1 MVAGPTVVEMARS
14 AVRRLADAPP
24 ARAIARD
31 ALEMIER
38 VGIGPPFTVA
48 VAGDPV
54 ARSELLNCLAGC
66 LPGEQLFDPSR
77 HDPARVTMT
86 LRRGP
91 VTALRMRRR
100 DGSVEQRKLAAS
112 PGAPAVL
119 DAVPPGDPDDDRT
132 PPPEAVAPAAVRP
145 ARASTTF
152 ATEAQTTLHLRR
164 PPWWAVWRWPVYW
177 WRTWRSRRRLRA
189 VQAPTLAL
197 IPAAIPT
204 EISAAIASLELAQG
218 APHTESSPA
227 PAPVPAPAT
236 PRRAI
241 ARTVE
246 RSRRPGEALQPLVEA
261 LRSWLADE
269 AVERLFVEVA
279 AGPLPEQVVVIE
291 LPARADAWSLDSV
304 AADAC
309 LVACG
314 DRGFA
319 MTDQLETVLAIV
331 PHLFAVGAAGLPLGT
346 EPRVR
351 LLGDVAAAAPA
362 LIALATIERQIAVGR
377 RAIAALSAGCA
388 ILDRVTSSAE
398 SAFRARIDQLEA
410 LRIPDADG
418 YTASALARVRQTVV
432 EHAHRLMQ
440 RALEQVDAAIDRFGA
455 EWSAR
460 LGEATSTDALRT
472 AAARLDEQSPA
483 ALQAAQAEAHRALVD
498 DLTEHARA
506 HYRELVSE
514 LRRATT
520 RTDAV
525 PSWLTVEVRIGD
537 MTSGTSLGAVAPR
550 LTSLFRSL
558 DALKADALAQLEQRI
573 ARLRQVAS
581 ANLLDTEPRLEP
593 AVTGAVA
600 VALRADVE
608 RHGVWLEAEL
618 ARERIEIDAERA
630 QLTVL
635 AIVRDT
641 ARADERQIAA
651 AVAALSSELP

>member
-1 MVAGPTVVEMARS
+1 MARS
-14 AVRRLADAPP
+14 AVRRLADAAP
-24 ARAIARD
+24 ASEIARD
-31 ALEMIER
+31 ALEVIER
-38 VGIGPPFTVA
+38 VGIGPPYTVA

-54 ARSELLNCLAGC
+54 ARTELLNQLAG
-66 LPGEQLFDPSR
+66 EHLFDPAR
-77 HDPARVTMT
+77 HDPARVVMT

-100 DGSVEQRKLAAS
+100 DGSVEQRRLGAA
-112 PGAPAVL
+112 PGAPAVED
-119 DAVPPGDPDDDRT
+119 DALAVELDDDR
-132 PPPEAVAPAAVRP
+132 PRRPDAAVPAAVRP
-145 ARASTTF
+145 GRRSSGAF
-152 ATEAQTTLHLRR
+152 IVEPETTLLVRP

-177 WRTWRSRRRLRA
+177 WRVWRLRGRVRA
-189 VQAPTLAL
+189 LLPPVSAPVDSPVTPALAATPEQPSERAPVAT
-197 IPAAIPT
+197 PAAPP
-204 EISAAIASLELAQG
+204 AR
-218 APHTESSPA
+218 A
-227 PAPVPAPAT
+227 PA
-236 PRRAI
+236 RRAV

-246 RSRRPGEALQPLVEA
+246 RPRRAAEALQPLVDA
-261 LRSWLADE
+261 LRAWLADD

-279 AGPLPEQVVVIE
+279 GGPLPDQVVVIE
-291 LPARADAWSLDSV
+291 LPARADARSLDSV

-314 DRGFA
+314 DGGFA
-319 MTDQLETVLAIV
+319 MTGQLETVLAIV
-331 PHLFAVGAAGLPLGT
+331 PHLFAVGLSGLPLGG

-351 LLGDVAAAAPA
+351 LLGGLAASE
-362 LIALATIERQIAVGR
+362 LVKLAMIERQIAVGQ

-388 ILDRVTSSAE
+388 ILDRMTSSAE
-398 SAFRARIDQLEA
+398 SGFRARIDRLEA
-410 LRIPDADG
+410 LRIPDASD
-418 YTASALARVRQTVV
+418 YTASALARVRQTIV
-432 EHAHRLMQ
+432 EHAHRLMR
-440 RALEQVDAAIDRFGA
+440 RALDELDAAIERFGA

-460 LGEATSTDALRT
+460 LGEATSTEALRT

-483 ALQAAQAEAHRALVD
+483 VLQAAQAEAHRVLVE

-550 LTSLFRSL
+550 LSSLFRSL
-558 DALKADALAQLEQRI
+558 DALKTDALAQLEQRV
-573 ARLRQVAS
+573 AKLRQVAS

-593 AVTGAVA
+593 AVTGTVA

-608 RHGVWLEAEL
+608 RHGVWLEGEL
-618 ARERIEIDAERA
+618 ARERVEVDAERA
-630 QLTVL
+630 QLSVL

-641 ARADERQIAA
+641 ARADERQIASA
-651 AVAALSSELP
+651 IASLSSELP